1 METLYTTVANL
12 GFPIAI
18 AFYLLIRFYIFILKT
33 LNFIAVANLG
43 FPIAIAFYL
52 LIRIEGK
59 LETLTTSINNLSIN
73 IEKFNKN

>member
-1 METLYTTVANL
+1 METLYT
-12 GFPIAI
+12 
-18 AFYLLIRFYIFILKT
+18 
-33 LNFIAVANLG
+33 AVANLG

-73 IEKFNKN
+73 IEKFNRN